1 MMFKPTA
8 PSSPI
13 VAIALR
19 NAEAARAWRESL
31 ARALPDAQIVLDT
44 PDAPRADYA
53 VLWKPAP
60 GFFLRQPALRAA
72 FAAGAGVDW
81 LIDDPDFPASV
92 PVYRIEDA
100 GMAEQMSA
108 YCCHEVLRLHY
119 GYDRYEAQQQ
129 EGVWQELAY
138 RAPSARTVG
147 VFGLGVLGC
156 AVARAVSGFGFSVR
170 GFSRSPKAIEGIQTF
185 DSRHGLQEFL
195 SACDVLIIAAPSTAQ
210 TRDLFDARR
219 LSWLRP
225 RAYVIN
231 IARGELLVDDDLLAA
246 LDSGQI
252 SGATLDVF
260 RTEPLPATHRF
271 WQHRFIRMTPHIA
284 AITVIEDSARQVA
297 TRIEALLAGKSASGL
312 IDRAR
317 AY

>member
-1 MMFKPTA
+1 MMSAPAT
-8 PSSPI
+8 PSSPT

-19 NAEAARAWRESL
+19 NVEAAGAWRESL
-31 ARALPDAQIVLDT
+31 SRALPGARIVLDA
-44 PDAPRADYA
+44 PDAPCADYA
-53 VLWKPAP
+53 VVWKPAP
-60 GFFLRQPALRAA
+60 GFFQRQPALRAA

-81 LIDDPDFPASV
+81 LIADPELPASV

-100 GMAEQMSA
+100 GMAEQMAA

-129 EGVWQELAY
+129 RGEWTEGAY
-138 RAPSARTVG
+138 RAPSERTVG

-156 AVARAVSGFGFSVR
+156 AVAQAVSGFGFRVR
-170 GFSRSPKAIEGIQTF
+170 GFSRSPKAIDGIQTF
-185 DSRHGLQEFL
+185 DCRHGLEEFL
-195 SACDVLIIAAPSTAQ
+195 SACDVLIIAAPSTEQ
-210 TRDLFDARR
+210 TRDLFDATR

-225 RAYVIN
+225 RAHVIN

-246 LDSGQI
+246 LDSGQL

-271 WQHRFIRMTPHIA
+271 WKHRAVRITPHIA
-284 AITVIEDSARQVA
+284 AITVIEDSAQQVA
-297 TRIEALLAGKSASGL
+297 RRIRALLAGEPASGL
-312 IDRAR
+312 VDRAR